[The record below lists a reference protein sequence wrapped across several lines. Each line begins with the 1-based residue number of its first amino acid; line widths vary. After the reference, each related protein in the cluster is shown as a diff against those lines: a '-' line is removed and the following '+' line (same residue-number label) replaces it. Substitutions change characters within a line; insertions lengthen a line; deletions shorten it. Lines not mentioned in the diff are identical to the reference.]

1 MRFVRNNR
9 YIRSF
14 QQGACIRPTW
24 RARCLSDVAC
34 GLTAVCCC
42 ARRSWIPARR
52 EGVLEANGVFSSL
65 AREGCGLQERRITR
79 IRRRQMLWRK
89 MPPHRKAMSDRQ
101 RSFPGTSL
109 PALPQRKTRRPL
121 FEHEDDFNAPY
132 WLENKNGQAALSL
145 ILRH

>member
-14 QQGACIRPTW
+14 QQGACIQPTW

-52 EGVLEANGVFSSL
+52 EGVLES
-65 AREGCGLQERRITR
+65 QRRIFVLGQGR
-79 IRRRQMLWRK
+79 LW
-89 MPPHRKAMSDRQ
+89 AS
-101 RSFPGTSL
+101 GT
-109 PALPQRKTRRPL
+109 TD
-121 FEHEDDFNAPY
+121 HEDPTSPNA
-132 WLENKNGQAALSL
+132 LEENATPLKGYVGQAAIPPGAVDTLKNNISINLVDFPIFLSYESENKPADQRK
-145 ILRH
+145 I